1 MLRVDTAPE
10 QLKARPHQSL
20 SWSDWQKGLKGCT
33 LGQFLAKTCSR
44 QEWEDSKGEK
54 CQSPQSSRT
63 RTAQIPVL
71 EGRRAG
77 GREGARHLQGEPAL
91 QSHKTP
97 ARIPLYSALH
107 KQAKAAS
114 SVTGLSMQKMALLL
128 FPLNF
133 KAGPEPLVLRRPLA
147 SSPAPSQDGRR
158 SIARYRAP
166 GRGGRGR
173 RGNTKG
179 EGDVTHTLHWA
190 GSVSSQTHI
199 DTDYRFDTVSSR
211 AQPVTCLSSLRASL
225 LLHFP
230 RVERGHSLLLT
241 TGGQFSH

>member
-1 MLRVDTAPE
+1 MQRAALGRSGKTAKGRNASRHNPAAPE
-10 QLKARPHQSL
+10 QHKHQCL
-20 SWSDWQKGLKGCT
+20 RAGG
-33 LGQFLAKTCSR
+33 
-44 QEWEDSKGEK
+44 
-54 CQSPQSSRT
+54 
-63 RTAQIPVL
+63 
-71 EGRRAG
+71 AG
-77 GREGARHLQGEPAL
+77 GREGARHLPGEPAL
-91 QSHKTP
+91 QSHETP
-97 ARIPLYSALH
+97 ARIPLFSALH

-114 SVTGLSMQKMALLL
+114 SVTGLSMQKTALLL

-147 SSPAPSQDGRR
+147 SSPAPSQDGCR
-158 SIARYRAP
+158 SIAP

-179 EGDVTHTLHWA
+179 GGDVTHTLHWA
-190 GSVSSQTHI
+190 GSVSSQKHL
-199 DTDYRFDTVSSR
+199 DADYRFDTVSSR
-211 AQPVTCLSSLRASL
+211 AQPVTRLSSLRASL